1 MADSSM
7 DFVVRPWVKTDD
19 YWPVYFDLTEKLKVV
34 LEEQGFTIPFA
45 TQEIHIKTDAAA
57 AAVLKSA

>member
-1 MADSSM
+1 M
-7 DFVVRPWVKTDD
+7 DFVVRPVGQADD